1 MKRPFTLLL
10 LLLALTAGA
19 QSLADELRREI
30 GSDNIGVAVIT
41 SWGDTVEVNGERH
54 YPLMSV
60 FKFHQAV
67 ALARKLGYP
76 GILAT
81 EVEVSPDELREDTWS
96 PMRRHNPYGGHADIS
111 ALLHYS
117 LQWSDNNAC
126 DILFD
131 RFASPAEVDSIIRAA
146 TPARDFAI
154 ACNEAQMHADTSLC
168 RRNWSTPLAC
178 AELVH
183 HVFTADTT
191 VAASV
196 VKAVMAQKSPMGR
209 TRLAAA
215 IPQSNGMIF
224 HKTGTGDMRGDT
236 VPALNDA
243 GHIVYPLPEGGY
255 GRYSIAVF
263 VADYAGTPA
272 EAGQRIEEISR
283 IVWKPTYCANTSSL
297 QHRPRLRRQRA
308 RSTSRGYLLPKHS
321 EQLLL
326 RLPKWL
332 AKKSI
337 KPSNA
342 TTLHIKASVLGL
354 ADIVV
359 LP

>member
-1 MKRPFTLLL
+1 MKHPLALLL

-41 SWGDTVEVNGERH
+41 SWGDTVVVNGERH

-60 FKFHQAV
+60 FKFHRAV

-81 EVEVSPDELREDTWS
+81 EVEVSPDDLREDTWS

-131 RFASPAEVDSIIRAA
+131 RFASPAEVDSIIRAS
-146 TPARDFAI
+146 TPVRDFAI

-178 AELVH
+178 AELVQ

-191 VAASV
+191 VATSV
-196 VKAVMAQKSPMGR
+196 VKAVMAQQSPMGR
-209 TRLAAA
+209 TRLCR
-215 IPQSNGMIF
+215 S
-224 HKTGTGDMRGDT
+224 HT
-236 VPALNDA
+236 A
-243 GHIVYPLPEGGY
+243 GK
-255 GRYSIAVF
+255 RY
-263 VADYAGTPA
+263 D
-272 EAGQRIEEISR
+272 ISQNWNWR
-283 IVWKPTYCANTSSL
+283 HARRHCAYS
-297 QHRPRLRRQRA
+297 
-308 RSTSRGYLLPKHS
+308 
-321 EQLLL
+321 
-326 RLPKWL
+326 
-332 AKKSI
+332 
-337 KPSNA
+337 
-342 TTLHIKASVLGL
+342 
-354 ADIVV
+354 
-359 LP
+359 

>member
-1 MKRPFTLLL
+1 MKHPLALLL

-41 SWGDTVEVNGERH
+41 SWGDTVEVNGESH

-76 GILAT
+76 GILST
-81 EVEVSPDELREDTWS
+81 EVEVSPDDLREDTWS

-131 RFASPAEVDSIIRAA
+131 RFASPAEVDSIIRAF

-178 AELVH
+178 AELVQ

-191 VAASV
+191 VATSV
-196 VKAVMAQKSPMGR
+196 VKAVMAQQSPMGR

-215 IPQSNGMIF
+215 IPQANGMIF

-236 VPALNDA
+236 VSALNDA

-272 EAGQRIEEISR
+272 EAEERIEEISR
-283 IVWKPTYCANTSSL
+283 IVWNAHIMREHKQLAASSSAPGAAKP
-297 QHRPRLRRQRA
+297 
-308 RSTSRGYLLPKHS
+308 LPKHS
-321 EQLLL
+321 EKLDAATIVGIIA
-326 RLPKWL
+326 LPFAEAFAEKI
-332 AKKSI
+332 SE
-337 KPSNA
+337 
-342 TTLHIKASVLGL
+342 SVSRYHS
-354 ADIVV
+354 
-359 LP
+359 PR